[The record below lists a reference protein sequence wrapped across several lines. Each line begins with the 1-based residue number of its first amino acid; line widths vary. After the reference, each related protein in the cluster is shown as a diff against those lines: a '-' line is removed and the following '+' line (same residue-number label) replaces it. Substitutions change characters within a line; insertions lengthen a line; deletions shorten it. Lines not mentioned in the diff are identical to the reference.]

1 MRIWQ
6 RAQEKGQIPQNRAT
20 RHHRRRS
27 RRCAHGME
35 SWDEFCRHPR
45 GLGEMF
51 WPAEVREE
59 MLPKGGHH
67 PCHDVGFSPPGH
79 PFSCCKRHWA
89 WKALLAKLL
98 LSLLSPKPGPGRAQ
112 KLGQDN
118 PKHAVGQ
125 WPSTTQVV
133 HQ

>member
-1 MRIWQ
+1 MLMAW
-6 RAQEKGQIPQNRAT
+6 RAGMNFVGIPVAWVRCFGQL
-20 RHHRRRS
+20 RS
-27 RRCAHGME
+27 GRRCY
-35 SWDEFCRHPR
+35 PR
-45 GLGEMF
+45 GE
-51 WPAEVREE
+51 
-59 MLPKGGHH
+59 HH

-118 PKHAVGQ
+118 PKRAVGQ